1 MVELSRCLTITVLPI
16 RKHSH
21 VGRRCMKEKA
31 EVKLAAEMLEAD
43 STGGDERSDKLMHL
57 HHRRSAPDRA

>member
-1 MVELSRCLTITVLPI
+1 
-16 RKHSH
+16 
-21 VGRRCMKEKA
+21 MKEKA